1 MGTLI
6 FVAIAVM
13 CADVFLGKEFQDNLK
28 RIEE

>member
-13 CADVFLGKEFQDNLK
+13 CADVFLGKEFHNNLK
-28 RIEE
+28 EVEE